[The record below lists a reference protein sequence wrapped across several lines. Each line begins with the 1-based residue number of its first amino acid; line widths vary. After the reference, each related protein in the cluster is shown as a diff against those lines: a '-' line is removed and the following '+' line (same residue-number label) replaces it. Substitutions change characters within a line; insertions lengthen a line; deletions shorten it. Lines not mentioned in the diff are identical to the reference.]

1 MQQHPLYQTLSRQLG
16 GFLQVIIVKKQVA
29 ASAYGTNDFD
39 TFNLADMKRKVAKIW
54 WLIYFEK

>member
-1 MQQHPLYQTLSRQLG
+1 MQQHPLHQTLSRQLG

-39 TFNLADMKRKVAKIW
+39 TFNLADMKRKVAKI
-54 WLIYFEK
+54 

>member
-29 ASAYGTNDFD
+29 ASANDFD

>member
-29 ASAYGTNDFD
+29 ASANDFD
-39 TFNLADMKRKVAKIW
+39 TFNLADMKRKVAKI
-54 WLIYFEK
+54 